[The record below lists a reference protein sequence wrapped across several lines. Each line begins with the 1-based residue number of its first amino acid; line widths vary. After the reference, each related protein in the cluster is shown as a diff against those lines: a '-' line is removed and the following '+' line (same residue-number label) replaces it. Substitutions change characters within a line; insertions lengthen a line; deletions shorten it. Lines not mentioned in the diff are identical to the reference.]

1 MEGLPPCIPGYS
13 VDSKPIM
20 SVEMNVSEAPAPQ
33 TPQTQ
38 PKMSLEINIFVALSV
53 YTYLMAQAPLPPAPL
68 YRQQHGSLREAREW
82 AREAAK

>member
-1 MEGLPPCIPGYS
+1 MEGLPPCIPGSS

-38 PKMSLEINIFVALSV
+38 PKS
-53 YTYLMAQAPLPPAPL
+53 
-68 YRQQHGSLREAREW
+68 H
-82 AREAAK
+82 

>member
-1 MEGLPPCIPGYS
+1 MYIWRGFHPAFPDI
-13 VDSKPIM
+13 KPIM

-38 PKMSLEINIFVALSV
+38 PKMSLEMNVPVAVSV
-53 YTYLMAQAPLPPAPL
+53 YTYLMVQAPLPPAPPL
-68 YRQQHGSLREAREW
+68 QAATWLREAAKW